1 MSALSVSLPRAP
13 IATDEGLTL
22 LHDLY
27 TVEHP
32 PTREP
37 RPAGW
42 YRAELRG
49 RVQQWLRRA
58 ALWGAGP
65 DGAWRAW

>member
-1 MSALSVSLPRAP
+1 MSALSASLTRAP
-13 IATDEGLTL
+13 IATDEGMTL
-22 LHDLY
+22 LQDLF
-27 TVEHP
+27 TNEP
-32 PTREP
+32 AARTP

-42 YRAELRG
+42 YRAEFRG
-49 RVQQWLRRA
+49 RVQEWMRRA

>member
-1 MSALSVSLPRAP
+1 MSTLSASLPRAP

-22 LHDLY
+22 LHDLF

-32 PTREP
+32 EARGP

-42 YRAELRG
+42 YRAEFRG
-49 RVQQWLRRA
+49 RAQQWLRRA